1 MSELRALFRFVRP
14 YGKHIALAGL
24 ALMAGSL
31 IQLALPWAL
40 RALVDSVFVSRE
52 QGQLNRLILSL
63 LGLFLLQA
71 LFTFVQS
78 YVLTFV
84 AQRVTLDL
92 RRAIY
97 DRMISL
103 PLRFLTERRVG
114 ELVSRVTN
122 DIAVIQAML
131 TETPIYLLREVIVL
145 AGGVVLMLV
154 MNWQLTA
161 LVFILVPLMIG
172 VSALFG
178 RRLQRLSTV
187 VQDRLADAT
196 AVLEET
202 LAGVRVVKSF
212 VQEESERRRFGRY
225 VEAGFGTA
233 MERTR
238 LRAAFMALISF
249 LGLGFIL
256 ALLWF
261 GGRQVLAGEMTP
273 GEMVAFLVYMML
285 VSGPM
290 ATMAGLYSQ
299 VREAMGAARRVLELM
314 QAEPEPLDEARALE
328 LPPVRGLVRFVDV
341 HFSYNGI
348 EPVLQ
353 GIDLE
358 VKPGEV
364 IALVGHS
371 GVGKTTLVNLLLRFY
386 DPTAGRIEIDDHDI
400 RRVRLRSL
408 RAQIGLVPQDIFL
421 FGGTV
426 RENIAYGKPEASDE
440 EIAAVARAAYAEEFI
455 VNLPDGYD
463 TVIGER
469 GVKLSSGQRQRLAI
483 AQALLKD
490 PRILILDEPT
500 SSLDAETEHEV
511 QMALERL
518 MRGRTTFIIAHRL
531 ATVQRADRI
540 VVMEGG
546 KIVEQGT
553 HEELMAAGGVYYRL
567 YTLQFAE
574 KA

>member
-1 MSELRALFRFVRP
+1 MLELRTLFRYVRP
-14 YGKHIALAGL
+14 YWKKMMLAGL
-24 ALMAGSL
+24 ALVVGSL
-31 IQLALPWAL
+31 IGLALPWAL
-40 RALVDSVFVSRE
+40 RALVDTVFVSRE
-52 QGQLNRLILSL
+52 QAQLNRLILSL
-63 LGLFLLQA
+63 LMLFLLQSV
-71 LFTFVQS
+71 LTYVQS
-78 YVLTFV
+78 YLLTFV
-84 AQRVTLDL
+84 AQRVTADM

-97 DRMISL
+97 DRMVGL

-122 DIAVIQAML
+122 DIMVIQSML
-131 TETPIYLLREVIVL
+131 TETPLALLREVITL
-145 AGGVVLMLV
+145 GGGILLMLW
-154 MNWQLTA
+154 MNWQLTV
-161 LVFILVPLMIG
+161 LVFVVVPLIIG
-172 VSALFG
+172 VATSFG
-178 RRLQRLSTV
+178 RRLRRLSTA

-212 VQEESERRRFGRY
+212 VQEESERRRFGHH

-233 MERTR
+233 MERMR
-238 LRAAFMALISF
+238 LRAAFTALLSS
-249 LGLGFIL
+249 LGLGLIL
-256 ALLWF
+256 LLLWV
-261 GGRQVLAGEMTP
+261 GGRQVLAGKMTP
-273 GEMVAFLVYMML
+273 GQMVAFLVYLML
-285 VSGPM
+285 VSGPL
-290 ATMAGLYSQ
+290 AVMAGLYSQ
-299 VREAMGAARRVLELM
+299 VQEAMGAARRVLELM
-314 QAEPEPLDEARALE
+314 QAEPEPLDDPQAPE
-328 LPPVRGLVRFVDV
+328 LPPVKGWARFVDV
-341 HFSYNGI
+341 HFSYNGK
-348 EPVLQ
+348 EAVLR
-353 GIDLE
+353 GINLE

-386 DPTAGRIEIDDHDI
+386 DPTAGRIEIDGYDI
-400 RRVRLRSL
+400 RYVRLRSL
-408 RAQIGLVPQDIFL
+408 REQIGLVPQDIFL

-440 EIAAVARAAYAEEFI
+440 EITAAARAAYAEEFI
-455 VNLPDGYD
+455 ANLPQGYD

-500 SSLDAETEHEV
+500 SALDAEAEHKV
-511 QMALERL
+511 QIALERL

-540 VVMEGG
+540 VVLEGG
-546 KIVEQGT
+546 EIVEEGT

-574 KA
+574 R

>member
-1 MSELRALFRFVRP
+1 MT
-14 YGKHIALAGL
+14 LAGL

-31 IQLALPWAL
+31 ISLALPWAL

-52 QGQLNRLILSL
+52 QSQLNRLILSL
-63 LGLFLLQA
+63 LVLFLLQA

-78 YVLTFV
+78 YALTFV
-84 AQRVTLDL
+84 AQRVTVDL

-97 DRMISL
+97 DRMVGL

-122 DIAVIQAML
+122 DITVIQAML
-131 TETPIYLLREVIVL
+131 TETPIYLLREIITL
-145 AGGVVLMLV
+145 AGGGVLMLV
-154 MNWQLTA
+154 MNWQLTV
-161 LVFILVPLMIG
+161 LVFVLVPVILG

-178 RRLQRLSTV
+178 RPLRRLSTA

-212 VQEESERRRFGRY
+212 VQEDSERRRFGRY

-233 MERTR
+233 MQRTR

-261 GGRQVLAGEMTP
+261 GGQQVLAGMMTP

-290 ATMAGLYSQ
+290 AAMAGLYSQ
-299 VREAMGAARRVLELM
+299 VQEAIGAARRVLELM
-314 QAEPEPLDEARALE
+314 RAEPEPLDDAQAPE
-328 LPPVRGLVRFVDV
+328 LPPVKGLVRFVDV
-341 HFSYNGI
+341 HFSYNGV

-358 VKPGEV
+358 VQPGEV

-371 GVGKTTLVNLLLRFY
+371 GEGKTTLVSLLLRFY
-386 DPTAGRIEIDDHDI
+386 EPTQGRIEIDGYDI

-408 RAQIGLVPQDIFL
+408 REQIGLVPQDIFL

-426 RENIAYGKPEASDE
+426 RENIAYGKPGASDE
-440 EIAAVARAAYAEEFI
+440 EIAAVARAACAEEFI
-455 VNLPDGYD
+455 VNLPEGYD

-469 GVKLSSGQRQRLAI
+469 GVRLSSGQRQRLAI

-500 SSLDAETEHEV
+500 SSLDAEAEHEV

-518 MRGRTTFIIAHRL
+518 MRGRTIFIIAHRL

-540 VVMEGG
+540 VVLEGG

-553 HEELMAAGGVYYRL
+553 HWELMAAGGVYHRL

-574 KA
+574 R

>member
-1 MSELRALFRFVRP
+1 MVELRTLFRYVKP
-14 YGKHIALAGL
+14 YWRQMTLAGL
-24 ALMAGSL
+24 ALVVGSL
-31 IQLALPWAL
+31 ISLALPWAL

-52 QGQLNRLILSL
+52 QERLNHLILSL
-63 LGLFLLQA
+63 LVLFLLQS
-71 LFTFVQS
+71 LLTFVQS
-78 YVLTFV
+78 YLLTFV
-84 AQRVTLDL
+84 AQRVTVDL

-97 DRMISL
+97 DRMVGL
-103 PLRFLTERRVG
+103 PLRFLAERRVG

-122 DIAVIQAML
+122 DITVIQAML
-131 TETPIYLLREVIVL
+131 TETPISLLREVITL
-145 AGGVVLMLV
+145 GGGIILMLW

-172 VSALFG
+172 ISAFFG
-178 RRLQRLSTV
+178 RRLQRLSTA

-238 LRAAFMALISF
+238 WRAAFMALLSF
-249 LGLGFIL
+249 LGLGLIL
-256 ALLWF
+256 LLLWF
-261 GGRQVLAGEMTP
+261 GGREVLAGKMTP
-273 GEMVAFLVYMML
+273 GEMVAFLVYLVL

-290 ATMAGLYSQ
+290 AAMAGLYSQ
-299 VREAMGAARRVLELM
+299 VQEAIGAARRVLELM
-314 QAEPEPLDEARALE
+314 QAEPEPLDDAQAAE
-328 LPPVRGLVRFVDV
+328 LPPIEGRVRFVDV
-341 HFSYNGI
+341 HFSYDGV

-353 GIDLE
+353 GINLE

-371 GVGKTTLVNLLLRFY
+371 GVGKTTLASLLLRFY
-386 DPTAGRIEIDDHDI
+386 DPTSGRVEIDGHDI
-400 RRVRLRSL
+400 RYVRLRSL
-408 RAQIGLVPQDIFL
+408 REQIGLVPQDIFL

-426 RENIAYGKPEASDE
+426 RENIAYGKPGASDE
-440 EIAAVARAAYAEEFI
+440 EIAAAARAAYAEEFI
-455 VNLPDGYD
+455 LHLPAGYD

-469 GVKLSSGQRQRLAI
+469 GVRLSSGQRQRLAI

-500 SSLDAETEHEV
+500 SALDAEAEHEV
-511 QMALERL
+511 QAALERL

-540 VVMEGG
+540 VVLEGG
-546 KIVEQGT
+546 RIVEQGT
-553 HEELMAAGGVYYRL
+553 HEELIAAGGVYHRL

-574 KA
+574 RE

>member
-1 MSELRALFRFVRP
+1 MVELRTLFRYVKP
-14 YGKHIALAGL
+14 YWRQMALAGL
-24 ALMAGSL
+24 ALVVGSL
-31 IQLALPWAL
+31 ISLALPWAL

-52 QGQLNRLILSL
+52 QERLNHLILIL
-63 LGLFLLQA
+63 LALFLLQS
-71 LFTFVQS
+71 LLTFVQS
-78 YVLTFV
+78 YLLTFV
-84 AQRVTLDL
+84 AQRVTVDL

-97 DRMISL
+97 DRMVGL
-103 PLRFLTERRVG
+103 PLRFLAERRVG

-122 DIAVIQAML
+122 DITVIQAML
-131 TETPIYLLREVIVL
+131 TETPISLLREVITL
-145 AGGVVLMLV
+145 GGGIILMLW

-172 VSALFG
+172 ISAFFG
-178 RRLQRLSTV
+178 RRLQRLSTA

-238 LRAAFMALISF
+238 WRAAFMALLSF
-249 LGLGFIL
+249 LGLGLIL
-256 ALLWF
+256 LLLWF
-261 GGRQVLAGEMTP
+261 GGREVLAGKMTP
-273 GEMVAFLVYMML
+273 GEMVAFLVYLML

-290 ATMAGLYSQ
+290 AAMAGLYSQ
-299 VREAMGAARRVLELM
+299 MQEAIGAARRVLELM
-314 QAEPEPLDEARALE
+314 QAEPEPLDDAQAAE
-328 LPPVRGLVRFVDV
+328 LPPIEGRVRFVDV
-341 HFSYNGI
+341 HFSYDGV

-353 GIDLE
+353 GINLE

-371 GVGKTTLVNLLLRFY
+371 GVGKTTLASLLLRFY
-386 DPTAGRIEIDDHDI
+386 DPTSGRIEIDGHDI
-400 RRVRLRSL
+400 RYVRLRSL
-408 RAQIGLVPQDIFL
+408 REQIGLVPQDIFL

-426 RENIAYGKPEASDE
+426 RENIAYGKPGASDE
-440 EIAAVARAAYAEEFI
+440 EIAAAARAAYAEEFI
-455 VNLPDGYD
+455 LHLPAGYD

-469 GVKLSSGQRQRLAI
+469 GVRLSSGQRQRLAI

-500 SSLDAETEHEV
+500 SALDAEAEHEV
-511 QMALERL
+511 QAALERL

-540 VVMEGG
+540 VVLEGG
-546 KIVEQGT
+546 RIVEQGT
-553 HEELMAAGGVYYRL
+553 HEELMAAGGVYHRL

-574 KA
+574 RE

>member
-1 MSELRALFRFVRP
+1 MVELRTLFRYVKP
-14 YGKHIALAGL
+14 YWKQMALAGL
-24 ALMAGSL
+24 ALVVGSL
-31 IQLALPWAL
+31 ISLALPWAL
-40 RALVDSVFVSRE
+40 RALVDSVFVTRE
-52 QGQLNRLILSL
+52 QERLNHLILSL
-63 LGLFLLQA
+63 LALFLLQSV
-71 LFTFVQS
+71 LTFVQS
-78 YVLTFV
+78 YLLTFV
-84 AQRVTLDL
+84 AQRVTVDL

-97 DRMISL
+97 DRMVGL
-103 PLRFLTERRVG
+103 PLRFLAGRRVG

-122 DIAVIQAML
+122 DITVVQAML
-131 TETPIYLLREVIVL
+131 TETPISLLREVITL
-145 AGGVVLMLV
+145 GGGILLMLW
-154 MNWQLTA
+154 MNWRLTA

-172 VSALFG
+172 ISAFFG
-178 RRLQRLSTV
+178 RRLQRLSTA

-238 LRAAFMALISF
+238 WRAAFMALLSF
-249 LGLGFIL
+249 LGLGLIL
-256 ALLWF
+256 LLLWF
-261 GGRQVLAGEMTP
+261 GGREVLAGKMTP
-273 GEMVAFLVYMML
+273 GEMVAFLVYLML

-290 ATMAGLYSQ
+290 AAMAGLYSQ
-299 VREAMGAARRVLELM
+299 VQEAIGAARRVLELM
-314 QAEPEPLDEARALE
+314 QAEPEPLDDAQAAE
-328 LPPVRGLVRFVDV
+328 LPPIEGWVRFVDV
-341 HFSYNGI
+341 HFSYNGV

-353 GIDLE
+353 GINLE

-371 GVGKTTLVNLLLRFY
+371 GVGKTTLASLLLRFY
-386 DPTAGRIEIDDHDI
+386 DPTSGRIEIDGHDI
-400 RRVRLRSL
+400 RYVRLRSL
-408 RAQIGLVPQDIFL
+408 REQIGLVPQDIFL

-426 RENIAYGKPEASDE
+426 RENIAYGKPGASDE
-440 EIAAVARAAYAEEFI
+440 EIAAAARAAYAEEFI
-455 VNLPDGYD
+455 LHLPAGYD

-469 GVKLSSGQRQRLAI
+469 GVRLSSGQRQRLAI

-500 SSLDAETEHEV
+500 SALDAEAEHEV
-511 QMALERL
+511 QAALERL

-540 VVMEGG
+540 VVLEGG
-546 KIVEQGT
+546 RIVEQGT
-553 HEELMAAGGVYYRL
+553 HEELMAAGGVYHRL

-574 KA
+574 RE

>member
-1 MSELRALFRFVRP
+1 MTQ
-14 YGKHIALAGL
+14 AGL
-24 ALMAGSL
+24 ALVAGSL
-31 IQLALPWAL
+31 ISLALPWAL

-63 LGLFLLQA
+63 LALFLLQA
-71 LFTFVQS
+71 VLTFIQS
-78 YVLTFV
+78 YLLTFV
-84 AQRVTLDL
+84 AQRVTVDL

-97 DRMISL
+97 DRMVGL
-103 PLRFLTERRVG
+103 PLRFLSERRVG

-122 DIAVIQAML
+122 DITVIQAML
-131 TETPIYLLREVIVL
+131 TETPIHLLREMITL
-145 AGGVVLMLV
+145 GGGIVLMLL

-161 LVFILVPLMIG
+161 LVFVLVPLIIG

-178 RRLQRLSTV
+178 RRLQRLSTA

-238 LRAAFMALISF
+238 LRAAFMALLSF
-249 LGLGFIL
+249 LGLGFTL
-256 ALLWF
+256 LLLWF

-273 GEMVAFLVYMML
+273 GEIVAFLVYLML

-314 QAEPEPLDEARALE
+314 QAEPEPLDDVQAPE
-328 LPPVRGLVRFVDV
+328 LLPVKGLVRFVDV
-341 HFSYNGI
+341 HFSYNGV

-353 GIDLE
+353 EIDLE

-386 DPTAGRIEIDDHDI
+386 DPTAGHIEIDGHDT

-408 RAQIGLVPQDIFL
+408 REQIGLVPQDIFL

-440 EIAAVARAAYAEEFI
+440 EIVAVARAAYAEEFI

-540 VVMEGG
+540 VVLEGG

-574 KA
+574 RA